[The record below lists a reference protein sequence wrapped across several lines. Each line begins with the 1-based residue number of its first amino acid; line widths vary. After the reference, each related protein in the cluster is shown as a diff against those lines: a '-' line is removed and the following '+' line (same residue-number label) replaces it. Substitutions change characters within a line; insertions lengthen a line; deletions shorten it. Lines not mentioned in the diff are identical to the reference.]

1 MLSETGFDGKLSRYT
16 YNPAGE
22 LVQENRYHHQ
32 NHQQLLQTTVYHR
45 DRLGRI
51 IQKDSHW
58 NDNAR
63 SESSRYFYDKLSR
76 LTRAHNAHSEIRF
89 SYNSE
94 GLLAKEQFHLLK
106 EPIRYD
112 VIQRNNYL
120 HSQTTEYQ
128 YDVLGNRTQT
138 RLSTGD
144 VLNYL
149 YYGSGHLHHINLNGE
164 TLTDIERDN
173 LHRPIVRSAGQ
184 LNTQFQFD
192 PMGRLK
198 QQISQLAQY
207 DSSNQSALIGRQYHY
222 DATGNLIRT
231 DDQRNGNIDYAYDSL
246 GRILQ
251 AADERFAFDPAHNI
265 SDDAQ
270 IIKGNR
276 LAEYNGVRYRY
287 DGLGN
292 LTERHSYTESQF
304 YRYDA
309 DNQLIE
315 ARIEKA
321 NSPTQYWQYH
331 YDPFGRRISKTN
343 AKTQQSTLFVWEG
356 SRLLQELRQDK
367 VYTYVYTE
375 QNSYEPLAQIETFRQ
390 PEKLNTPIIR
400 YFHTDQ
406 IGIPREMTDEAGKI
420 IWRGQY
426 SAWGKLT
433 EEEKI
438 NPHIH
443 QPVRLQNQYAD
454 EETGLHY
461 NFFRYYDAHCGRFT
475 QQDPIGLAGGENLYA
490 FAPNVQQWV
499 DTLGLA
505 GEDILV
511 NGAKATLAWIA
522 TDTAIPE
529 PTDMALPKWIG
540 YGIAGTMAAGVIYMS
555 SSNSKTQSQT
565 ETKINTATCSGSK
578 CNNNN
583 SCKVKYPNVPLCD
596 DLARQGYIFNSLN
609 QLFNHYRMQARKHS
623 EAIATKGP
631 CRGQGKHI
639 NLRSKDNGSI
649 KVGTAASCNCCKDDA
664 AGNAQLKT
672 VFAKLN

>member
-1 MLSETGFDGKLSRYT
+1 M
-16 YNPAGE
+16 P
-22 LVQENRYHHQ
+22 
-32 NHQQLLQTTVYHR
+32 
-45 DRLGRI
+45 
-51 IQKDSHW
+51 
-58 NDNAR
+58 
-63 SESSRYFYDKLSR
+63 
-76 LTRAHNAHSEIRF
+76 
-89 SYNSE
+89 
-94 GLLAKEQFHLLK
+94 
-106 EPIRYD
+106 
-112 VIQRNNYL
+112 
-120 HSQTTEYQ
+120 
-128 YDVLGNRTQT
+128 
-138 RLSTGD
+138 TGD

-149 YYGSGHLHHINLNGE
+149 YYGSGQLHHINLNGE

-173 LHRPIVRSAGQ
+173 LHRPIVRSAGG

-231 DDQRNGNIDYAYDSL
+231 DDQRNGNIDYIYDSL

-251 AADERFAFDPAHNI
+251 AANERFAFDPAHNI
-265 SDDAQ
+265 SDDGQ
-270 IIKGNR
+270 TIMGNR
-276 LAEYNGVRYRY
+276 LMEYNGVRYRY

-292 LTERHSYTESQF
+292 LTERHSHTESQF

-426 SAWGKLT
+426 SAWGKLLH
-433 EEEKI
+433 EEKA
-438 NPHIH
+438 NNHIH
-443 QPVRLQNQYAD
+443 QPFRLQNQYAD
-454 EETGLHY
+454 EETGLYY

-475 QQDPIGLAGGENLYA
+475 QQDPIGLLGGDNLYA
-490 FAPNVQQWV
+490 FPPNAQGWADVH
-499 DTLGLA
+499 GLA
-505 GEDILV
+505 
-511 NGAKATLAWIA
+511 AIA
-522 TDTAIPE
+522 VIPLIPE
-529 PTDMALPKWIG
+529 LAVLGKALLATVGIG
-540 YGIAGTMAAGVIYMS
+540 VAAVAYESGKRVNQS
-555 SSNSKTQSQT
+555 SVSNSIS
-565 ETKINTATCSGSK
+565 NSNPPPCPDGGK
-578 CNNNN
+578 C
-583 SCKVKYPNVPLCD
+583 KDEQERDREKKRRQCD
-596 DLARQGYIFNSLN
+596 ELFDTYEQALNASLN
-609 QLFNHYRMQARKHS
+609 FSGLTTKNSRPNPAKFSSVQYNGRRHMTEYRGFRVEYDSRHKA
-623 EAIATKGP
+623 
-631 CRGQGKHI
+631 HI
-639 NLRSKDNGSI
+639 NAFNRKNE
-649 KVGTAASCNCCKDDA
+649 KTYCFNASQRTVN
-664 AGNAQLKT
+664 QILKR
-672 VFAKLN
+672 FN

>member
-1 MLSETGFDGKLSRYT
+1 M
-16 YNPAGE
+16 P
-22 LVQENRYHHQ
+22 
-32 NHQQLLQTTVYHR
+32 
-45 DRLGRI
+45 
-51 IQKDSHW
+51 
-58 NDNAR
+58 
-63 SESSRYFYDKLSR
+63 
-76 LTRAHNAHSEIRF
+76 
-89 SYNSE
+89 
-94 GLLAKEQFHLLK
+94 
-106 EPIRYD
+106 
-112 VIQRNNYL
+112 
-120 HSQTTEYQ
+120 
-128 YDVLGNRTQT
+128 
-138 RLSTGD
+138 TGD

-173 LHRPIVRSAGQ
+173 LHRPIVRSAGG
-184 LNTQFQFD
+184 LNTRFQFD

-231 DDQRNGNIDYAYDSL
+231 DGQRNGNIDYAYDSL

-292 LTERHSYTESQF
+292 LTERHSHTESQF

-321 NSPTQYWQYH
+321 TVPTQYWQYH

-356 SRLLQELRQDK
+356 SRLLQEHQADK

-375 QNSYEPLAQIETFRQ
+375 QNSYEPLAQIEAFRQ

-406 IGIPREMTDEAGKI
+406 IGIPREMTDEAGNI
-420 IWRGQY
+420 VWRGQY
-426 SAWGKLT
+426 SGWGKLLH
-433 EEEKI
+433 EEKA
-438 NPHIH
+438 NNHIH
-443 QPVRLQNQYAD
+443 QPFRLQNQYAD

-475 QQDPIGLAGGENLYA
+475 QQDPIKLVGGENLYA
-490 FAPNVQQWV
+490 FAPNAQQWV
-499 DTLGLA
+499 DPLGLEIVA
-505 GEDILV
+505 VYNKRLNYLFLHNKTTGKVMLSTFVKSGNGYNFDEKIFGGPIPTGKYDILEHGKKSDQYFRLESLD
-511 NGAKATLAWIA
+511 NSYGDDKDQRTGRDKFRLHYPGSGRSDGCISSTNDEDWNAINQFIK
-522 TDTAIPE
+522 DTQ
-529 PTDMALPKWIG
+529 TSTVKVDKKSFWLDHRLPDFLK
-540 YGIAGTMAAGVIYMS
+540 
-555 SSNSKTQSQT
+555 K
-565 ETKINTATCSGSK
+565 E
-578 CNNNN
+578 
-583 SCKVKYPNVPLCD
+583 
-596 DLARQGYIFNSLN
+596 
-609 QLFNHYRMQARKHS
+609 
-623 EAIATKGP
+623 
-631 CRGQGKHI
+631 
-639 NLRSKDNGSI
+639 SI
-649 KVGTAASCNCCKDDA
+649 KKYGTLIVN
-664 AGNAQLKT
+664 
-672 VFAKLN
+672 

>member
-1 MLSETGFDGKLSRYT
+1 M
-16 YNPAGE
+16 
-22 LVQENRYHHQ
+22 VQENRYHHQ
-32 NHQQLLQTTVYHR
+32 NHPQLLQTTVYHR
-45 DRLGRI
+45 DRLGRM

-58 NDNAR
+58 ADNTH

-76 LTRAHNAHSEIRF
+76 LTRVYNAHSEIRL

-173 LHRPIVRSAGQ
+173 LHRPIVRSAGG
-184 LNTQFQFD
+184 LNTRFQFD

-231 DDQRNGNIDYAYDSL
+231 EDKLNGNTDYAYDPL

-331 YDPFGRRISKTN
+331 YDPFGRRISKIN

-375 QNSYEPLAQIETFRQ
+375 QNSYEPLAQIQSFRQ

-433 EEEKI
+433 AEEKT
-438 NPHIH
+438 NPSIH
-443 QPVRLQNQYAD
+443 QPFRLQNQYAD

-475 QQDPIGLAGGENLYA
+475 QQDPIKLAGGDNLYA
-490 FAPNVQQWV
+490 FAPNAQQWV
-499 DTLGLA
+499 DSLGLNNRETISL
-505 GEDILV
+505 GS
-511 NGAKATLAWIA
+511 GY
-522 TDTAIPE
+522 
-529 PTDMALPKWIG
+529 IG
-540 YGIAGTMAAGVIYMS
+540 HVDVFV
-555 SSNSKTQSQT
+555 SNSKTSF
-565 ETKINTATCSGSK
+565 EIHVLDNKNREVGIYG
-578 CNNNN
+578 
-583 SCKVKYPNVPLCD
+583 PN
-596 DLARQGYIFNSLN
+596 GWLN
-609 QLFNHYRMQARKHS
+609 KHGL
-623 EAIATKGP
+623 KGKP
-631 CRGQGKHI
+631 DNIPANVENACRGKSVELGRRLGVVPPKGRANIKGNRLGKYLSRLLPAWLI
-639 NLRSKDNGSI
+639 AAFESSPVKACEGISGVVNEEICQTMNGE
-649 KVGTAASCNCCKDDA
+649 
-664 AGNAQLKT
+664 
-672 VFAKLN
+672 

>member
-1 MLSETGFDGKLSRYT
+1 M
-16 YNPAGE
+16 P
-22 LVQENRYHHQ
+22 
-32 NHQQLLQTTVYHR
+32 
-45 DRLGRI
+45 
-51 IQKDSHW
+51 
-58 NDNAR
+58 
-63 SESSRYFYDKLSR
+63 
-76 LTRAHNAHSEIRF
+76 
-89 SYNSE
+89 
-94 GLLAKEQFHLLK
+94 
-106 EPIRYD
+106 
-112 VIQRNNYL
+112 
-120 HSQTTEYQ
+120 
-128 YDVLGNRTQT
+128 
-138 RLSTGD
+138 TGD

-173 LHRPIVRSAGQ
+173 LHRPIVRSAGG

-270 IIKGNR
+270 TIMGNR
-276 LAEYNGVRYRY
+276 LMEYNGVRYRY

-292 LTERHSYTESQF
+292 LTERHSHTESQF

-375 QNSYEPLAQIETFRQ
+375 QNSYELLAQIETFRQ

-406 IGIPREMTDEAGKI
+406 IGIPREMTDEAGNI
-420 IWRGQY
+420 VWRGQY
-426 SAWGKLT
+426 SGWGKLLH
-433 EEEKI
+433 EEKA
-438 NPHIH
+438 NNHIH
-443 QPVRLQNQYAD
+443 QPFRLQNQYAD

-475 QQDPIGLAGGENLYA
+475 QQDPIKLVGGENLYA
-490 FAPNVQQWV
+490 SQFLHLHTGFAV
-499 DTLGLA
+499 
-505 GEDILV
+505 
-511 NGAKATLAWIA
+511 
-522 TDTAIPE
+522 
-529 PTDMALPKWIG
+529 
-540 YGIAGTMAAGVIYMS
+540 
-555 SSNSKTQSQT
+555 
-565 ETKINTATCSGSK
+565 
-578 CNNNN
+578 
-583 SCKVKYPNVPLCD
+583 
-596 DLARQGYIFNSLN
+596 
-609 QLFNHYRMQARKHS
+609 
-623 EAIATKGP
+623 
-631 CRGQGKHI
+631 
-639 NLRSKDNGSI
+639 
-649 KVGTAASCNCCKDDA
+649 
-664 AGNAQLKT
+664 
-672 VFAKLN
+672 

>member
-58 NDNAR
+58 ADNTH

-76 LTRAHNAHSEIRF
+76 VTRAHNAHSEIRL

-94 GLLAKEQFHLLK
+94 GLLAKEQFYLLK

-112 VIQRNNYL
+112 VIQRDNYL

-128 YDVLGNRTQT
+128 YDVLGNRSQT
-138 RLSTGD
+138 LLPTGD

-149 YYGSGHLHHINLNGE
+149 YYGSGHLHHINFNGE
-164 TLTDIERDN
+164 TITDIERDN

-231 DDQRNGNIDYAYDSL
+231 DDQLNGNTDYAYDPL

-265 SDDAQ
+265 SDDDQ
-270 IIKGNR
+270 TVMGNR
-276 LAEYNGVRYRY
+276 LMEYNGVRYRY

-292 LTERHSYTESQF
+292 LTERHSDTESQF
-304 YRYDA
+304 YHYDA
-309 DNQLIE
+309 NNQLIE

-321 NSPTQYWQYH
+321 TMPTQYWQYR
-331 YDPFGRRISKTN
+331 YDPFGRRMLKIN
-343 AKTQQSTLFVWEG
+343 AKTKQETLFTWEG

-406 IGIPREMTDEAGKI
+406 IGIPREMTDEAGNI
-420 IWRGQY
+420 VWRGQY
-426 SAWGKLT
+426 SGWGKLLH
-433 EEEKI
+433 EEKA
-438 NPHIH
+438 NNHIH
-443 QPVRLQNQYAD
+443 QPFRLQNQYAD
-454 EETGLHY
+454 EETGLYY

-475 QQDPIGLAGGENLYA
+475 QQDPIGLMGGDNLYS
-490 FAPNVQQWV
+490 FAPNTMGWIDSLGLYNAQKCASIAARIQNLKDEIYKKRIPALQSNPQNLPWRIGPGEALRDTVRGHVTLLNAAYSKLAKAEKEWV
-499 DTLGLA
+499 D
-505 GEDILV
+505 
-511 NGAKATLAWIA
+511 NGCDKPPPPSAPATKCTSCSSKQEKSKSNKNYL
-522 TDTAIPE
+522 
-529 PTDMALPKWIG
+529 L
-540 YGIAGTMAAGVIYMS
+540 IAGLGVVAVAAVLS
-555 SSNSKTQSQT
+555 
-565 ETKINTATCSGSK
+565 
-578 CNNNN
+578 
-583 SCKVKYPNVPLCD
+583 PFD
-596 DLARQGYIFNSLN
+596 
-609 QLFNHYRMQARKHS
+609 
-623 EAIATKGP
+623 GP
-631 CRGQGKHI
+631 FG
-639 NLRSKDNGSI
+639 
-649 KVGTAASCNCCKDDA
+649 DA
-664 AGNAQLKT
+664 AAIGALGGALAQ
-672 VFAKLN
+672 

>member
-1 MLSETGFDGKLSRYT
+1 MSETGFDGKLSRYT

-58 NDNAR
+58 NDNAH

-76 LTRAHNAHSEIRF
+76 VTRAHNAHSEIRL

-106 EPIRYD
+106 EPVRYD

-128 YDVLGNRTQT
+128 YDVLGNRSQT
-138 RLSTGD
+138 RLPTGD

-164 TLTDIERDN
+164 TITDIERDN

-198 QQISQLAQY
+198 QQISQLAEHDFAHHSIQN
-207 DSSNQSALIGRQYHY
+207 SLIGRQYHY

-231 DDQRNGNIDYAYDSL
+231 DDKLNGNTDYAYDPL

-265 SDDAQ
+265 SDEGQ
-270 IIKGNR
+270 TVMGNR
-276 LAEYNGVRYRY
+276 LMEYNGVRYRY

-292 LTERHSYTESQF
+292 LTERHSDTESQF

-321 NSPTQYWQYH
+321 NLPTQYWQYR
-331 YDPFGRRISKTN
+331 YDPFGRRMLKIN
-343 AKTQQSTLFVWEG
+343 AKTKQETLFTWEG
-356 SRLLQELRQDK
+356 SHLLQELRQDK

-375 QNSYEPLAQIETFRQ
+375 QNSYEPLAQIQSFRQ
-390 PEKLNTPIIR
+390 PEKHKTDVKPTI
-400 YFHTDQ
+400 YYYHTDQ
-406 IGIPREMTDEAGKI
+406 IGIPREMTDEEGNI
-420 IWRGQY
+420 VWRGQY
-426 SAWGKLT
+426 SGWGKLLH
-433 EEEKI
+433 EEKA
-438 NPHIH
+438 NNHIH
-443 QPVRLQNQYAD
+443 QPFRLQNQYAD

-475 QQDPIGLAGGENLYA
+475 QQDPIGLLGGENLYKYTTQPMRYIDPLGLCNCEA
-490 FAPNVQQWV
+490 LKRFVNYVNTKGKYIAVAYEYSPISNSNLIPLNDPCDSIYGKVDIDWMLRLSYSSISGGDFGAWLDYRVAKFYWNVGRSVSDEYELEFHSITHPTNELAPYVSNRWLNDNVPIETIFKPAL
-499 DTLGLA
+499 DKCACKTLG
-505 GEDILV
+505 
-511 NGAKATLAWIA
+511 
-522 TDTAIPE
+522 
-529 PTDMALPKWIG
+529 
-540 YGIAGTMAAGVIYMS
+540 
-555 SSNSKTQSQT
+555 
-565 ETKINTATCSGSK
+565 K
-578 CNNNN
+578 C
-583 SCKVKYPNVPLCD
+583 K
-596 DLARQGYIFNSLN
+596 
-609 QLFNHYRMQARKHS
+609 
-623 EAIATKGP
+623 
-631 CRGQGKHI
+631 
-639 NLRSKDNGSI
+639 
-649 KVGTAASCNCCKDDA
+649 
-664 AGNAQLKT
+664 
-672 VFAKLN
+672 